1 MPRVQCFECD
11 MPVVVDPN
19 GRCPEGHDLGPV
31 GERIEQSLGRNEPH
45 PDEPEPWVAI
55 LESDEPAPS
64 HDTEPRRAQ
73 PISVGPAPA
82 DEDAGGSTEGLLHEL
97 HALHGGGDV
106 LTPDP
111 AKTSAAPPDLQP
123 NPPSTPRS
131 TSPPADVGSD
141 DLTTDLWDDWD
152 AWEARS
158 AQGGAGDEPGGD
170 RSGPEDQHDHHNAAD
185 LDPTPSSADV
195 DADVDADADV
205 DESAPAPTPR
215 RAPTLRT
222 EESMDAIAELAAL
235 LDDDE
240 PSRPASSR
248 PSTASDTDDPV
259 PSGDGLATVSRLPHR
274 SPPEPDAP
282 LPPPPPP
289 PPADREDASEPGPVA
304 ASGESIDWTNF
315 TAKGKKRRF
324 GR

>member
-1 MPRVQCFECD
+1 MPRVQCFDCD

-31 GERIEQSLGRNEPH
+31 GERIEQSLGRTEPH

-55 LESDEPAPS
+55 LESDEPGPS
-64 HDTEPRRAQ
+64 DDPEPRRAQ
-73 PISVGPAPA
+73 PITVGPAPS

-97 HALHGGGDV
+97 HALHGGGDA

-111 AKTSAAPPDLQP
+111 AKTSATPHDPQP
-123 NPPSTPRS
+123 NPPSAPRS
-131 TSPPADVGSD
+131 TPPAADVGPED
-141 DLTTDLWDDWD
+141 ATTDLWDDWD
-152 AWEARS
+152 AWEARAAVDGS
-158 AQGGAGDEPGGD
+158 GDEPD
-170 RSGPEDQHDHHNAAD
+170 DDLSGQGDQHDHHDAGQ
-185 LDPTPSSADV
+185 LDHAPTGP
-195 DADVDADADV
+195 DADAD
-205 DESAPAPTPR
+205 EPAAAPTPR

-235 LDDDE
+235 LDDHE
-240 PSRPASSR
+240 PRRPTPPPPPAVG
-248 PSTASDTDDPV
+248 DTDERV

-274 SPPEPDAP
+274 SPPEPDVPAP
-282 LPPPPPP
+282 PS
-289 PPADREDASEPGPVA
+289 PPADEVATPEPDPVA
-304 ASGESIDWTNF
+304 ASDESIDWSNF